1 VATRSLYFH
10 ATGGHGGPPLQLF
23 VIMRIILNTFG
34 SFGDLHPYVAIA
46 LELQRRGHVPV
57 VATMEGYREKIESA
71 GLQFAPVRPDVAP
84 PKDQGLELVE
94 KIMEPKTGPRFL
106 TEELIFPAV
115 RESYADLL
123 KAVDGADLLVTHPAA
138 PAGPLL
144 ARKTGM
150 PWISTVLA
158 PFSFYSSYDPP
169 VPPFWQ
175 WTRKLSMLGPGV
187 MGFLLGVMKS
197 TYKAKAVTEF
207 RDELGLENTGN
218 PMFEGQH
225 SPTLVLALFSEL
237 FGQRQPDWPPQTE
250 TTGFCFYDGN
260 HDVEIPTELL
270 RFLDNGA
277 PPIVFTLGS
286 SAVWVA
292 RDFFAESIH
301 AAKRLGRRAVL
312 LIGDERN
319 LPRALPEG
327 IIALDY
333 VPYQTL
339 LPRACAVVH
348 HGGVGTTSHGLL
360 AGVPTLIVP
369 FAFDQSDNAEHARKV
384 GTSRTLYRDKYLAPR
399 VATELHELLSQPAYA
414 RRAMEVSRRLKQE
427 NGPARA
433 ADLIEQVL
441 SGTRN
446 RTEEVVYATGH

>member
-1 VATRSLYFH
+1 M
-10 ATGGHGGPPLQLF
+10 PK
-23 VIMRIILNTFG
+23 RIILNTFG
-34 SFGDLHPYVAIA
+34 SFGDIHPYMAIA

-57 VATMEGYREKIESA
+57 IATMPGYREKIEGA
-71 GLQFAPVRPDVAP
+71 GLQFAPVRPDVELP
-84 PKDQGLELVE
+84 REQNSGLVE

-115 RESYADLL
+115 RDSYADLS
-123 KAVDGADLLVTHPAA
+123 KVVEGADLLVTHPAA
-138 PAGPLL
+138 PAGPLV

-150 PWISTVLA
+150 PWVSTVLA

-175 WTRKLSMLGPGV
+175 WTRKLSLLGPGV
-187 MGFLLGVMKS
+187 MGFFLKTMKS
-197 TYKAKAVTEF
+197 TYKAKAITDF
-207 RDELGLENTGN
+207 RDELGLSNTGN

-237 FGQRQPDWPPQTE
+237 FGQRQPDWPSQTE
-250 TTGFCFYDGN
+250 ITGFCFYDGN
-260 HDVEIPTELL
+260 HNVEIPIEFKH
-270 RFLDNGA
+270 FLDNGA

-292 RDFFAESIH
+292 RDFYEESIR

-319 LPRALPEG
+319 LPRVLPEG

-333 VPYQTL
+333 VPYEAL

-348 HGGVGTTSHGLL
+348 HGGVGTTSHALR

-369 FAFDQSDNAEHARKV
+369 FAFDQSDNAEHAHKV
-384 GTSRTLYRDKYLAPR
+384 GTSRTLYRDKYLETR
-399 VATELHELLSQPAYA
+399 VADELHELLKRPSYA
-414 RRAMEVSRRLKQE
+414 RRAMEVGQRLKQE

-441 SGTRN
+441 AGKRN
-446 RTEEVVYATGH
+446 CTEEAVYATGD

>member
-1 VATRSLYFH
+1 
-10 ATGGHGGPPLQLF
+10 
-23 VIMRIILNTFG
+23 MRIILNTFG
-34 SFGDLHPYVAIA
+34 SFGDIHPYIAIA

-57 VATMEGYREKIESA
+57 IATMQGYREKIEGA
-71 GLQFAPVRPDVAP
+71 GLQFAPVGPDVDL
-84 PKDQGLELVE
+84 PKEQGTELVE

-106 TEELIFPAV
+106 TEGLIFPAV
-115 RESYADLL
+115 RDSYADLS
-123 KAVDGADLLVTHPAA
+123 KVVEGADLLVTHPAA
-138 PAGPLL
+138 PAGPLV

-150 PWISTVLA
+150 PWVSTVLA

-175 WTRKLSMLGPGV
+175 WTRKLSVLGPGV
-187 MGFLLGVMKS
+187 MGFFLGVMKG
-197 TYKAKAVTEF
+197 TYKTKAITDF
-207 RDELGLENTGN
+207 RDELGLSNTGN

-237 FGQRQPDWPPQTE
+237 FGQRQPDWPSQTE
-250 TTGFCFYDGN
+250 ITGFCFYDGN
-260 HDVEIPTELL
+260 HNVEIPIEFKH
-270 RFLDNGA
+270 FLDNGA
-277 PPIVFTLGS
+277 SPIVFTLGS

-292 RDFFAESIH
+292 RDFYEESIR

-319 LPRALPEG
+319 LPRVLPEG

-333 VPYQTL
+333 VPYEAL

-348 HGGVGTTSHGLL
+348 HGGVGTTSHALL

-384 GTSRTLYRDKYLAPR
+384 GTSRTLYRDKYLETR
-399 VATELHELLSQPAYA
+399 VADELHELLRQPSYA
-414 RRAMEVSRRLKQE
+414 RRAMEVGQRLKQE

-433 ADLIEQVL
+433 ADLIEQLL
-441 SGTRN
+441 SGKRN
-446 RTEEVVYATGH
+446 RTEETVYATGD

>member
-1 VATRSLYFH
+1 M
-10 ATGGHGGPPLQLF
+10 PN
-23 VIMRIILNTFG
+23 RIILNTFG
-34 SFGDLHPYVAIA
+34 SFGDIHPYMAIA
-46 LELQRRGHVPV
+46 LELQRRGHAPI
-57 VATMEGYREKIESA
+57 VATMPGYREKIEGA
-71 GLQFAPVRPDVAP
+71 GLQFAPVRPDVAQ
-84 PKDQGLELVE
+84 PKEQGTELIE

-106 TEELIFPAV
+106 TEGLIFPAV
-115 RESYADLL
+115 RDSYTDLL
-123 KAVDGADLLVTHPAA
+123 KTVEGADLLVTHPAA
-138 PAGPLL
+138 PAGPLV
-144 ARKTGM
+144 ARKTGI

-175 WTRKLSMLGPGV
+175 WTRKLSLLGPGV
-187 MGFLLGVMKS
+187 MGFFLGVMKS
-197 TYKAKAVTEF
+197 TYKAKAITEF
-207 RDELGLENTGN
+207 RDELGLEDTGN

-237 FGQRQPDWPPQTE
+237 FGQRQPDWPAQTE
-250 TTGFCFYDGN
+250 ITGFCFYDDYHN
-260 HDVEIPTELL
+260 VEIPIELM

-292 RDFFAESIH
+292 RDFFEQSIH

-348 HGGVGTTSHGLL
+348 HGGVGTTSHGLF

-384 GTSRTLYRDKYLAPR
+384 GASRTLYRDKYLEPR
-399 VATELHELLSQPAYA
+399 VAEELDHLLRQPSYA
-414 RRAMEVSRRLKQE
+414 RRALEVSQRLKQE

-433 ADLIEQVL
+433 AALIEQVL

-446 RTEEVVYATGH
+446 RTEEAVYATGD

>member
-1 VATRSLYFH
+1 
-10 ATGGHGGPPLQLF
+10 
-23 VIMRIILNTFG
+23 MRIILSTFG
-34 SFGDLHPYVAIA
+34 SFGDIHPYMAIA
-46 LELQRRGHVPV
+46 LELLRRGHMPV
-57 VATMEGYREKIESA
+57 IATMPGYHESIEAA
-71 GLQFAPVRPDVAP
+71 GFAFAPIRPDVP
-84 PKDQGLELVE
+84 FPKEQTSELVE

-106 TEELIFPAV
+106 TEGLIFPAV
-115 RESYADLL
+115 RDSYADLL
-123 KAVDGADLLVTHPAA
+123 KVVEGADLLITHPAA
-138 PAGPLL
+138 PAGPLV

-150 PWISTVLA
+150 PWISTILA

-175 WTRKLSMLGPGV
+175 WTRKLSVLGPDV
-187 MGFLLGVMKS
+187 MGFLLRVMKS

-207 RDELGLENTGN
+207 RDELGLPDTGN

-237 FGQRQPDWPPQTE
+237 FGQRQPDWPKQTE
-250 TTGFCFYDGN
+250 ITGFCFYDVN
-260 HDVEIPTELL
+260 PNVEIPIELMH
-270 RFLDNGA
+270 FLDNGA

-292 RDFFAESIH
+292 RDFFEQSIK
-301 AAKRLGRRAVL
+301 AAKLIGRRAVL
-312 LIGDERN
+312 LVGDERN
-319 LPRALPEG
+319 LPHALPEG

-333 VPYQTL
+333 LPYQTL

-369 FAFDQSDNAEHARKV
+369 FAFDQSDNAEHALKM
-384 GTSRTLYRDKYLAPR
+384 GTSRTLYRDKYDAPR
-399 VATELHELLSQPAYA
+399 VANELEELLRQPWYA
-414 RRAMEVSRRLKQE
+414 RRALEVSQRLKQE

-433 ADLIEQVL
+433 ADLIDQVL
-441 SGTRN
+441 TGTRN
-446 RTEEVVYATGH
+446 PTEEAAYATGD

>member
-1 VATRSLYFH
+1 
-10 ATGGHGGPPLQLF
+10 
-23 VIMRIILNTFG
+23 MRIILNTFG
-34 SFGDLHPYVAIA
+34 SFGDIHPYMAIA

-57 VATMEGYREKIESA
+57 IATMQGYREKIEGA
-71 GLQFAPVRPDVAP
+71 GLQFAPVRPDVEL
-84 PKDQGLELVE
+84 PKEQGPGLVE

-115 RESYADLL
+115 RDSYADLS
-123 KAVDGADLLVTHPAA
+123 KVVEGADLLVTHPAA
-138 PAGPLL
+138 PAGPLV

-175 WTRKLSMLGPGV
+175 WTRKLSLFGPGV
-187 MGFLLGVMKS
+187 MGFFLKTMKS
-197 TYKAKAVTEF
+197 TYKAKAVTDF
-207 RDELGLENTGN
+207 RDELGLSNTGN

-250 TTGFCFYDGN
+250 ITGFCFYDGN
-260 HDVEIPTELL
+260 HEVEIPIEFKH
-270 RFLDNGA
+270 FLDNGA

-292 RDFFAESIH
+292 HDFYEESIR

-333 VPYQTL
+333 VPYEAL

-348 HGGVGTTSHGLL
+348 HGGVGTTSHALR

-369 FAFDQSDNAEHARKV
+369 FAFDQSDNAEHARKM
-384 GTSRTLYRDKYLAPR
+384 GTSRTLYRDKYLETR
-399 VATELHELLSQPAYA
+399 VADELHELLRQPSYA
-414 RRAMEVSRRLKQE
+414 RRALEVGQRMKLE

-446 RTEEVVYATGH
+446 RTEEAVYATGD

>member
-1 VATRSLYFH
+1 
-10 ATGGHGGPPLQLF
+10 
-23 VIMRIILNTFG
+23 MRIIVNTFG
-34 SFGDLHPYVAIA
+34 SFGDIHPYMAIA
-46 LELQRRGHVPV
+46 LELQRRGHRPV
-57 VATMEGYREKIESA
+57 IATMPGYRETIEGA
-71 GLQFAPVRPDVAP
+71 GLPFAPVRPDIALP
-84 PKDQGLELVE
+84 TDQGTELIE

-115 RESYADLL
+115 RDSYADLL
-123 KAVDGADLLVTHPAA
+123 KIVEGADLLVTHPAA
-138 PAGPLL
+138 PAGPLVG
-144 ARKTGM
+144 RKTGM
-150 PWISTVLA
+150 PWVSTVLA
-158 PFSFYSSYDPP
+158 PLSFYSSYDPP

-175 WTRKLSMLGPGV
+175 WTRKLSLLGPGV
-187 MGFLLGVMKS
+187 MGFFLKVMMS

-207 RDELGLENTGN
+207 RDELGLEDTGN

-225 SPTLVLALFSEL
+225 SPALVLAMFSEM

-250 TTGFCFYDGN
+250 ITGFCFYDGGHN
-260 HDVEIPTELL
+260 VEIPIELTH
-270 RFLDNGA
+270 FLDNGA

-292 RDFFAESIH
+292 RDFFDESIR
-301 AAKRLGRRAVL
+301 AAKLLGRRAVL

-399 VATELHELLSQPAYA
+399 VANELDELLRRPAYV
-414 RRAMEVSRRLKQE
+414 RRALEVSQRLKQE

-433 ADLIEQVL
+433 ADLIERVL

-446 RTEEVVYATGH
+446 RTEEEVYATGD

>member
-1 VATRSLYFH
+1 
-10 ATGGHGGPPLQLF
+10 
-23 VIMRIILNTFG
+23 MRIVLSTFG
-34 SFGDLHPYVAIA
+34 TFGDVHPYMAIA

-57 VATMEGYREKIESA
+57 IATMEGYREKIEAA
-71 GLQFAPVRPDVAP
+71 GLQFASVRPEIAP
-84 PKDQGLELVE
+84 PNEQGSELID

-115 RESYADLL
+115 RDSYADLL
-123 KAVDGADLLVTHPAA
+123 KAVEGADLLVTHPAA

-144 ARKTGM
+144 ARKLGL

-175 WTRKLSMLGPGV
+175 WTRKLSVLGPGV
-187 MGFLLGVMKS
+187 MGFFLGVMKS
-197 TYKAKAVTEF
+197 TYKARAVTEF

-225 SPTLVLALFSEL
+225 SPALVLALFSEL
-237 FGQRQPDWPPQTE
+237 FGQRQPDWPSQTE
-250 TTGFCFYDGN
+250 ITGFCFYEGN
-260 HDVEIPTELL
+260 HDVEIPIELL

-292 RDFFAESIH
+292 RDFFQESIE
-301 AAKRLGRRAVL
+301 AAKRLGQRAVL

-319 LPRALPEG
+319 RPRALPEG
-327 IIALDY
+327 IIAINY
-333 VPYQTL
+333 VAYQTL

-369 FAFDQSDNAEHARKV
+369 FAFDQSDNAEHAYKL
-384 GTSRTLYRDKYLAPR
+384 GTSRTLYRDKYRAPR
-399 VATELHELLSQPAYA
+399 VASELDELLRQPSYA
-414 RRAMEVSRRLKQE
+414 HRAIEVSRRLKQE
-427 NGPARA
+427 NGPVRA
-433 ADLIEQVL
+433 ADLIEQFL
-441 SGTRN
+441 PGTRN
-446 RTEEVVYATGH
+446 NTEELAYASGD